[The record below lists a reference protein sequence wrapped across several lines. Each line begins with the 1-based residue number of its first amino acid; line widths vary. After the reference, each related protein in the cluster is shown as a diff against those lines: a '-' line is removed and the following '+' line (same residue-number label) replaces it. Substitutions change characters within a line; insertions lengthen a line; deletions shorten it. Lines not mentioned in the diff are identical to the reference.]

1 VKIGLIERRLHAL
14 ASNWVGNKHL
24 PTIIRQLNAAFDHSI
39 IYFSSN
45 RFSGGYYA
53 DHSVI
58 VSGQY
63 CPRIRGYVP
72 ENIIISLSAPKEQ
85 KKVILSKK
93 GARNLEMKILR
104 TIVHE
109 YRHRAQQRKQGSID
123 IKQYKPRKDVVGNM
137 KRLMYFGMPDEI
149 DAHAHETTVESAFGF
164 LNINRLRMA
173 HKISWRESEAIFM
186 YRKYFRKSDPKVW
199 KKFLKKVYKSNESYF

>member
-1 VKIGLIERRLHAL
+1 VKIGLIERKLHAL
-14 ASNWVGNKHL
+14 ASNWVGDKHL
-24 PTIIRQLNAAFDHSI
+24 PTIIRQLNAAFEHSI

-72 ENIIISLSAPKEQ
+72 ENIIISLSVTKEQ

-109 YRHRAQQRKQGSID
+109 YRHRAQQRKQGTID
-123 IKQYKPRKDVVGNM
+123 IKQYKPRKDVIGNM
-137 KRLMYFGMPDEI
+137 KRLMYFGMPDEL

>member
-1 VKIGLIERRLHAL
+1 MKLQLIERRLHAL
-14 ASNWVGNKHL
+14 ASNWVGDKHL

-72 ENIIISLSAPKEQ
+72 ENIIISLSVPKEQ

-104 TIVHE
+104 TIAHE
-109 YRHRAQQRKQGSID
+109 YRHRAQQRKQGTID
-123 IKQYKPRKDVVGNM
+123 IKQ
-137 KRLMYFGMPDEI
+137 
-149 DAHAHETTVESAFGF
+149 
-164 LNINRLRMA
+164 
-173 HKISWRESEAIFM
+173 
-186 YRKYFRKSDPKVW
+186 
-199 KKFLKKVYKSNESYF
+199 